1 MFDGLRKDQPEQLQK
16 LICVSGDMSMP
27 QLGISE
33 NDLQRMYREVNI
45 VIHAAATV
53 RFDEP
58 VHVAVNMNTLGT
70 QQIMQMCLE
79 MKQLK
84 VKLLKRVEM
93 LGVLYSADVQLR
105 VLVLECG
112 SCVDGLFQSGH
123 VFHRGES
130 V

>member
-1 MFDGLRKDQPEQLQK
+1 MFDELRRNQPEQMQK

-33 NDLQRMYREVNI
+33 DDMQRLHREVNI

-53 RFDEP
+53 RFDEA

-70 QQIMQMCLE
+70 QQIMQICME
-79 MKQLK
+79 IKQLK
-84 VKLLKRVEM
+84 VYSTETE
-93 LGVLYSADVQLR
+93 VLWVYSLTVQLPL
-105 VLVLECG
+105 LVLECG
-112 SCVDGLFQSGH
+112 ACVDGLFKSGY
-123 VFHRGES
+123 VFCRGES